1 MRRTLKTIPFALTL
15 LLGLSAPSLAAEP
28 ADDDA
33 WSAYLDYA
41 YVYSSAN
48 AEALQARL
56 AQYGKEAGVSLE
68 DYIQRELVPTEGSEN
83 EVQTR
88 RRSIALLLQY
98 LATSDPDA
106 LESSVDGIRE
116 LKGRLDR
123 HENRYWYHYILAHSA
138 LERGRPHDFVS
149 EVLRLW
155 LRVDLPL
162 EAPYEMLA
170 ALSLSESPNS
180 GFVAAL
186 PYVQE
191 NIARIVLIRSQ
202 EKGINY
208 GLDPLAA
215 IMRMLHDE
223 RVGMYADV
231 IPSEASSSDYLDR
244 IVHRLDG
251 PESDG
256 GSLTFTLALFEAA
269 KNHDKARSLLAT
281 EGLAPETVEAMR
293 IAAASYE
300 AALKSS
306 ETAQGKTAVYS
317 RVLRLLGEVYVARQR
332 LAVDVDL
339 ETSFSIEGAMSA
351 YASLEG
357 LGEEGWNAIPGSQSE
372 SYTDAMRGL
381 WAEIQEAC
389 LNAADFYLARSVT
402 DPARSDEHAK
412 SAARIYSRYLAFFQR
427 YTEKEQSEGVPE
439 SAYFAAYEAARGFG
453 DSFMAYSAKPSPT
466 QVELATR
473 RYRSAL
479 HLFPFDPR
487 LWPALTEA
495 LERHGRENEY
505 MTLAA
510 PVADFVA
517 GSRSI
522 HNWIAQREASWKEI
536 STLRRALA
544 DTQVIML
551 LGFGGA
557 QGLTDLEGQLTTL
570 RGQRGEVHAKLTGL
584 AAKRSAPGADAPPA
598 SPAPGMPSAREV
610 LDRPGRERLERRIHE
625 TTAALNR
632 LDRQIEAAERA
643 LPLYRATQQVDGLI
657 ADLRTQRDHPVHTLL
672 RRMYRESQG
681 QN

>member
-1 MRRTLKTIPFALTL
+1 MRRTLTTIPFLLAL
-15 LLGLSAPSLAAEP
+15 LLCLSAPGLASEP
-28 ADDDA
+28 AVDDA

-41 YVYSSAN
+41 YVYSSAS

-56 AQYGKEAGVSLE
+56 AQYGKAAGISLE
-68 DYIQRELVPTEGSEN
+68 DYIERELTPVEGPEN

-88 RRSIALLLQY
+88 RRSIALLLHY

-106 LESSVDGIRE
+106 LESSVDGIRD

-162 EAPYEMLA
+162 EAPYETLA
-170 ALSLSESPNS
+170 ALSLSEAPNS

-202 EKGINY
+202 EKGISY
-208 GLDPLAA
+208 GLDPLGA

-231 IPSEASSSDYLDR
+231 IPAEASSSDYLDR

-256 GSLTFTLALFEAA
+256 GSLTFTLALFEAS

-281 EGLAPETVEAMR
+281 EGLSPDTIEALR
-293 IAAASYE
+293 VAAASYE
-300 AALKSS
+300 SALHSS
-306 ETAQGKTAVYS
+306 ETAQGKTAVYA

-332 LAVDVDL
+332 LGVDADL

-351 YASLEG
+351 YASLDD
-357 LGEEGWNAIPGSQSE
+357 LGGEGWNAISGSQGE
-372 SYTDAMRGL
+372 SYADAQRGL
-381 WAEIQEAC
+381 WAEIQETC

-427 YTEKEQSEGVPE
+427 YTENEHTEGVPE

-453 DSFMAYSAKPSPT
+453 DAFMAYSAKPSPT

-517 GSRSI
+517 RSRAI
-522 HNWIAQREASWKEI
+522 HSWIAHRENSWKEI
-536 STLRRALA
+536 ATLRRALA

-557 QGLTDLEGQLTTL
+557 QGLSDLEGQLTKL
-570 RGQRGEVHAKLTGL
+570 RDQRRQVHAKLAAL
-584 AAKRSAPGADAPPA
+584 ASKRAATGADSPPA
-598 SPAPGMPSAREV
+598 SPAPGVTSAREV
-610 LDRPGRERLERRIHE
+610 LDRPERDRLERRIHE
-625 TTAALNR
+625 TTSALQR
-632 LDRQIEAAERA
+632 LDRQIKAAERA
-643 LPLYRATQQVDGLI
+643 LPLFRATQQVDGLI
-657 ADLRTQRDHPVHTLL
+657 DDLRTQRDHPVHTLL
-672 RRMYRESQG
+672 RRMYREA